1 MGGDYRDIIGRV
13 CILEEKLLPNS
24 VGSVMLMDWA
34 SNTLNVF
41 SAPNVPPEAVSRLN
55 GLRPGPGG
63 GSCGNV
69 IYRRQPQFVS
79 DTSSDDRWCDLRSL
93 AVDFNLC
100 ACWSVPIRTTDGN
113 IVGTF
118 ALSSFEHRSPSP
130 FHLKILEIGSS
141 IIGIVLERNRSQE
154 ALKLYQMVF
163 EGTQEGVL
171 ITDANNRILLVNES
185 FVRTFGYERD
195 ELTGLSPTVLASG
208 KHDADFYKSMW
219 QSINLFGSWYG
230 EIWNRRKNG
239 EIFPEWLSISA
250 VSDGNGNITHYIGIF
265 TEITDRKDAEERI
278 QYLSSHDVLTGL
290 PTRMLFRD
298 RLDTAIT
305 LSGTKGA
312 KVGLLHLNLDNFKF
326 LNDSLG
332 HAAGDQILTQVAARL
347 RQCVRKIDAVCRHGG
362 DEFLIALADMA
373 DADAISALVVKVLE
387 EIAQPLSVDGR
398 SLSLT
403 CSIGV
408 AVYPDDSDDVENLLK
423 CADKAMFHAKE
434 SGRNTYRFFTEQFNI
449 DSMAYIRIAQGL
461 RDALAQGQFQ
471 IHYQPQIDLTTSR
484 VSGVEALIRWNHPT
498 EGLILPGNFIEVAE
512 QTGLIVDMGEWVLG
526 EACRQAMEWRRAGLP
541 PVVMAVN
548 LSGVQFRR
556 GNVEQS
562 VRFALEQSGLPPEFL
577 ELELT
582 ESVLLNDTDAMLER
596 VNRLK
601 DMGLGLSIDDFGT
614 GYSSLAYL
622 KRFKIDRLKI
632 DRSFVTGIA
641 SNPNDAAIVKAI
653 IQMARTLNLKTVAEG
668 VDNSKV
674 LEILRDCLCDAVQG
688 YLLCRPEP
696 AEQIAALLGRHG

>member
-290 PTRMLFRD
+290 PTRILFRD

-512 QTGLIVDMGEWVLG
+512 QTGLIVDIGEWVLG